1 MSTLVMGMEGPKEEE
16 GLKVYTLWGR
26 VHGRGP
32 KGAEVPG
39 RRTCLPNAPSSFKCR
54 RLSLPTLGNCHPF

>member
-16 GLKVYTLWGR
+16 GLTVYTPWGR
-26 VHGRGP
+26 VHGGGP

-39 RRTCLPNAPSSFKCR
+39 RETCLLNAPSSFKCR
-54 RLSLPTLGNCHPF
+54 RLPLPT